1 MSACGEKALALLVR
15 KAEGAWARRSER
27 LVTIAFTDGVFPDYL
42 KLPSH
47 EAKKATHAFLR
58 NAERAGAITI
68 EWDRRAG
75 EDGQITRL
83 RLADPDVAAELLGLR
98 PLWRVCSDALH
109 QLKAAGALA
118 RCQAV
123 YEAWCAGKAPR
134 KLGPDRV
141 RDFVDAH
148 RVITACA
155 EERPNAREVAV
166 RRVSARLFADSKRVE
181 AIHVALD
188 LLTGSM
194 DAEPASPEEV
204 WMRLGLIKHPQP
216 FQCAGDA
223 VLLLVD
229 GREQIIAAPY
239 TAVAP
244 RTVAGIRF
252 STSCRY
258 VLTVENLTTFNEL
271 ADGIAG
277 PIAGLVL
284 YCAGMPGLSFAL
296 AYSKVVAALPPG
308 ARLYHWG
315 DIDRGGYRIAAA
327 LAATA
332 SASGVKL
339 SPFRMNP
346 AGIDAVTERRTIPH
360 DEVRDM
366 ARIARSIGWD
376 DEAAG
381 VELAAAAYEQEA
393 QPPELP
399 N

>member
-27 LVTIAFTDGVFPDYL
+27 SVTVAFTDGVFPDYL

-58 NAERAGAITI
+58 SAERAGAITI

-75 EDGQITRL
+75 DNGQITRL
-83 RLADPDVAAELLGLR
+83 RLADPDAAAELLGVR
-98 PLWRVCSDALH
+98 PLWRVCDDAFH
-109 QLKAAGALA
+109 QLEAAGALA

-123 YEAWCAGKAPR
+123 YEAWCSGKAPR

-148 RVITACA
+148 RVIDTCA
-155 EERPNAREVAV
+155 EERANAREVAV
-166 RRVSARLFADSKRVE
+166 RRMSARLFADSKRIE

-188 LLTGSM
+188 LLTGGM
-194 DAEPASPEEV
+194 DAPPASPEEV
-204 WMRLGLIKHPQP
+204 WTRLGLIKHPQP

-223 VLLLVD
+223 VLLLED
-229 GREQIIAAPY
+229 GGEQTVSAPY

-244 RTVAGIRF
+244 RTVVGIRF
-252 STSCRY
+252 GASCRY

-271 ADGIAG
+271 ADGLAG

-284 YCAGMPGLSFAL
+284 YCAGMPGPSFVL

-308 ARLYHWG
+308 AQLYHWG

-346 AGIDAVTERRTIPH
+346 AGIDAVTERRSIPN

-393 QPPELP
+393 QPPVLP